1 MKDQMLQITALKKLL
16 FSFWLLLDA
25 FAVQGGLNAHK
36 MNYINLWLCHIASSW
51 GVATSSTN
59 EDSPYSP

>member
-1 MKDQMLQITALKKLL
+1 MLQITALKKLL

-36 MNYINLWLCHIASSW
+36 MNYINL
-51 GVATSSTN
+51 
-59 EDSPYSP
+59 